1 MSTMGVGGLNIM
13 QIRGRKKKQS
23 ELFRFRVSDGVLANV
38 NMRKTCGHKLK
49 EKYEYVSDGCLF

>member
-1 MSTMGVGGLNIM
+1 MVG
-13 QIRGRKKKQS
+13 KKKQS